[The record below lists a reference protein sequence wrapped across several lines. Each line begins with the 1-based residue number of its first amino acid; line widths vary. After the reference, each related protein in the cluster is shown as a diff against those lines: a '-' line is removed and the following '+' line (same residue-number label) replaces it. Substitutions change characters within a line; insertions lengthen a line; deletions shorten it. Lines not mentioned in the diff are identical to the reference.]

1 MSDRADTVR
10 PVSNLAYLRH
20 PHVHADL
27 VTFVAEDDVWVAP
40 VEGGRAWRVSDD
52 HAPASGP
59 RFSPDGSTVA
69 WVSTREGAPEV
80 FCAPTDGG
88 VTRRLTWWGAARTGV
103 LGWHPGGDLLVT
115 STAGQAATT
124 RTVARRLSL
133 TEGPGPELPW
143 GLVWGAALQPGG
155 PGVLVATPTLSEP
168 AWRKRYRGGTAPV
181 LWLDTDGS
189 GAFTRLLGDLTAGLV
204 CPIWTAGGRL
214 AFVSDHEGTGQLWS
228 IAVPTADTDTAV
240 PNADTGTASEL
251 VRHTDLPSYVRHAS
265 SDGVR
270 VVWSA
275 AGSIWLLDD
284 LDPAAA
290 AQPRVLPI
298 RLGGPRTAR
307 ALRRLP
313 GKGAV
318 SAVAPDHTARAS
330 ALEVRG
336 TIQWLPHRD
345 GPARVLTPPPSEPVR
360 GRLPVV
366 LGRTGGVA
374 WVGDGRGEDALVIRS
389 VTSPAGS
396 PRVAP
401 GAPPAAGSD
410 TGPARAAPADTRE
423 VAAGQLGTVL
433 ELAASP
439 DGAVV
444 AVAAHDGRL
453 LTVDVADGTV
463 HEVTRSVDGEV
474 TGLAF
479 APDSGWLAW
488 SHPGPEPMSTIRL
501 VALDGARPRGEVVDV
516 TPLRFSDTSPAFSP
530 DGAHLAFLS
539 MRSFDPLYDTV
550 SFDMAFVGGWRP
562 YLVPLGARTPSP
574 FDPSGEGRPAHG
586 GSGDGGSAAGSATA
600 GSVGAGSTT
609 AGPDDGPPAAPAPPR
624 TRVDAAGIAD
634 RIRPF
639 PVAAGVLTGL
649 RPVTGGFAWS
659 RAEPMGVLGDDRP
672 ALSADAPRPALERF
686 DLATRTSR
694 TLLDAVDA
702 FTVSGDGTRLVVRDR
717 DELLV
722 VPADRPTPKPDAV
735 EPGSSD
741 RVVVDLDRVSVLL
754 DPAVEWRQEY
764 GEAWRRMRDNFWR
777 ADLDGVDWT
786 GVRARYEPLPDAIA
800 TQDDLVDLL
809 WETQGELATSHAY
822 VRCPRNRT
830 RPAPRGCS
838 EPISAATP
846 TAPGGS
852 SGSCRVRVPTRGRAH
867 RRRRPAWVSARATDC
882 SWSAAVP
889 STRPTART
897 PCSSAPST
905 ARSS

>member
-124 RTVARRLSL
+124 RSVARRLSL
-133 TEGPGPELPW
+133 TEGPGAELTW
-143 GLVWGAALQPGG
+143 GLVGGAALQPGG
-155 PGVLVATPTLSEP
+155 PGVLVATPMLSEP

-181 LWLDTDGS
+181 LWLDTAGS

-228 IAVPTADTDTAV
+228 IAVPTADTAGSRTDHTDTADTD
-240 PNADTGTASEL
+240 ADTGTAATDTAATAATAPEL
-251 VRHTDLPSYVRHAS
+251 VRHSDLPSYVRHAS

-284 LDPAAA
+284 LDPAAGA
-290 AQPRVLPI
+290 EPRVLAI

-374 WVGDGRGEDALVIRS
+374 WVGDGGGEDAVVIRS
-389 VTSPAGS
+389 VTSPAGP

-401 GAPPAAGSD
+401 GALPAAGSD
-410 TGPARAAPADTRE
+410 TGPAGAAPADPRE

-439 DGAVV
+439 DGAVL

-539 MRSFDPLYDTV
+539 MRSFDPLHDTV

-562 YLVPLGARTPSP
+562 DLVPLDARTPSP
-574 FDPSGEGRPAHG
+574 FDPSGEGRPA
-586 GSGDGGSAAGSATA
+586 DGGSADGGSADGGSADGGSTTAGSTTA

-609 AGPDDGPPAAPAPPR
+609 AGPGDGPP
-624 TRVDAAGIAD
+624 
-634 RIRPF
+634 
-639 PVAAGVLTGL
+639 
-649 RPVTGGFAWS
+649 
-659 RAEPMGVLGDDRP
+659 
-672 ALSADAPRPALERF
+672 
-686 DLATRTSR
+686 
-694 TLLDAVDA
+694 
-702 FTVSGDGTRLVVRDR
+702 
-717 DELLV
+717 
-722 VPADRPTPKPDAV
+722 VPATDRRPHRLRRG
-735 EPGSSD
+735 PGSTPPGSPTGSG
-741 RVVVDLDRVSVLL
+741 RSRSP
-754 DPAVEWRQEY
+754 PACS
-764 GEAWRRMRDNFWR
+764 RD
-777 ADLDGVDWT
+777 
-786 GVRARYEPLPDAIA
+786 
-800 TQDDLVDLL
+800 
-809 WETQGELATSHAY
+809 
-822 VRCPRNRT
+822 
-830 RPAPRGCS
+830 
-838 EPISAATP
+838 
-846 TAPGGS
+846 
-852 SGSCRVRVPTRGRAH
+852 
-867 RRRRPAWVSARATDC
+867 SAR
-882 SWSAAVP
+882 
-889 STRPTART
+889 
-897 PCSSAPST
+897 
-905 ARSS
+905 